1 MPPRVKRPGEGPD
14 EPAGRHYHAPQ
25 RAEAAARTKARI
37 REAASALFVE
47 RGYVVTTIRDIAH
60 AAGVGE
66 RTVYAAF
73 PGKADLFRHLLDV
86 ATVGD
91 ERPVAVAD
99 RPEIRDAFDE
109 TDPRAA
115 IGRAIDYTVALFER
129 AGDLIMVTVQAADA
143 DPDMRAAADAGSRA
157 TRQLWLTL
165 TQTLHR
171 AGALR
176 PGLSAQTA
184 ADILYALAS
193 PHTHQLLRRH
203 CRWSPQRYRTWLTG
217 AATQQLLRESAAT

>member
-1 MPPRVKRPGEGPD
+1 VRRVTSPVKRPYD
-14 EPAGRHYHAPQ
+14 ASR
-25 RAEAAARTKARI
+25 RARAAADTRARI
-37 REAASALFVE
+37 RRAAHQLFVE
-47 RGYVVTTIRDIAH
+47 RGYVATTIRDVAR

-73 PGKADLFRHLLDV
+73 PGKADLFRHALDV

-91 ERPVAVAD
+91 EQPIAVAD
-99 RPEIRDAFDE
+99 RPPIQDAVRQADL
-109 TDPRAA
+109 PAA
-115 IGRAIDYTVALFER
+115 IDFTADLFER

-143 DPDMRAAADAGSRA
+143 DPDMRAAADAGAHA
-157 TRQLWLTL
+157 TRQLWGTL
-165 TQTLHR
+165 TESLHN

-176 PGLSAQTA
+176 PGLTARTA

-203 CRWSPQRYRTWLTG
+203 CGWTAEQYRAWLTD
-217 AATQQLLRESAAT
+217 AVTRQLLADR